1 MNRFNKVTLLTA
13 FLVCLSM
20 VTGSLVSCGP
30 VPFALGEGKE
40 NAGDTAPESV
50 IEVESMVDAPQYYT
64 SEDETVYQEDE
75 ITLYSVDALSN
86 DESSGTVEYETGYLD
101 GLQTLTASATPAEG
115 RVLDHWTINGEKVEE
130 LGNSS
135 PVSVTDITG
144 NVSLEA
150 VFSDPDNEDPPKLKA
165 SATNQPLRAPLGAPL
180 AATPTPLPTGKLTP
194 EEKDKLPGANS
205 NGYHHIY
212 AYVAPEI
219 DHSWGSVSGGY
230 VGDERLNVT
239 ISATPNP
246 GYEFDHWRIIESV
259 KNGLNLIP
267 AYDRDYQIEGTK
279 TISIYH
285 GEYAKTGYFYYSWC
299 YAYFKPKGAHTIKV
313 INDPPSGGT
322 STVQEQGGKAYSG
335 QAQIKT
341 GNTAVITAKP
351 AKGYK
356 FDCFVTSS
364 GTRVSG
370 SENGSGGY
378 TLTIND
384 VSQDVTITAKYKKIS
399 DVDNTI
405 QPSGRKTDLVNEHFY
420 NEKRHFTE
428 PDYTVTRQTMV
439 NLAAISVSYD
449 KLRNANDLQGLH
461 SYGAVASVRDYFDSK
476 LSATDIVLVEGILTT
491 TKGEVIP
498 IEKIQDIDA
507 LMNAARTI
515 SLKKYGNMYDS
526 EIVAAVYT
534 NPPEEFDGQVRTYL
548 WKETGAKKGDNIYVM
563 YRDKD
568 SIYREMSAVVDVD
581 DDEDD
586 DDEGTVRFTL
596 EDALTG
602 TEFVLVRVNIEST
615 Q

>member
-13 FLVCLSM
+13 FLICLSM

-115 RVLDHWTINGEKVEE
+115 RVLDYWTINGEKVEE

-150 VFSDPDNEDPPKLKA
+150 VFSDPDNEEPPKLKA

-180 AATPTPLPTGKLTP
+180 AATPTALPTPT
-194 EEKDKLPGANS
+194 GA
-205 NGYHHIY
+205 YTDYAHHRILV
-212 AYVAPEI
+212 YVAPEI
-219 DHSWGSVSGGY
+219 EDLSWGTVSGGY
-230 VGDERLNVT
+230 IGDRNLNVT
-239 ISATPNP
+239 ASAIPNP
-246 GYEFDHWRIIESV
+246 GYEFDHWHIIE
-259 KNGLNLIP
+259 K
-267 AYDRDYQIEGTK
+267 AYKQDGSPYPNYSLDYELTDAS
-279 TISIYH
+279 TISIYQGDISDH
-285 GEYAKTGYFYYSWC
+285 EGADVFYTWC
-299 YAYFKPKGAHTIKV
+299 FAFFRPKGAHTIKV

-449 KLRNANDLQGLH
+449 KLRNVNDLQGLH